1 MASVKVLG
9 RFKASNEVG
18 DSATFRTVR
27 AAEVVALL
35 ALQPHAKMRRSSM
48 AQELWPESAP
58 SEQLKNLRPALHYA
72 KAAMGSGV
80 LFSEEDKSETLVLSA
95 SSDWQE
101 AKLLDFR
108 AASEEEPDTKL
119 MMLINLAE
127 VVRKPFLEFWDRDW
141 IDQYRIRHTKL
152 QFRVL
157 HSLAEELAQ
166 RGELATAIEY
176 ANHLSETDPLNESVV
191 RLQLK
196 LLGQTDRLAEA
207 QRTYSEFRNRLNETL
222 DVDVSP
228 ELKAIAQKAIAG
240 GYAQKHGS
248 FVPTVQLEMVQSLLT
263 MLAEASPERLLP
275 LLAAPE
281 VNWAIVT
288 HGREIRKILETVIE
302 KTEGWDPDR
311 AGVVKRLM
319 QYYHQEGEYQRLR
332 RLSNQLLGSPRK
344 IDRIPALSYLAM
356 IAVSEGQ
363 KDQAMDLYD
372 QTEQIAIEEDL
383 PYLLAVTHA
392 NIAITHLAFADFELA
407 KKGLESCLD
416 ALSQRTEPNAR
427 YSASRAVIALAQT
440 YELLEE
446 YSQADKVIQHWCSIG
461 MTDEVIRQ
469 DSAGLALL
477 GMIRA
482 RNQDTAALDWCAQA
496 LELAVKSRR
505 RTEMTETTL
514 FVCQAMVL
522 LGHTEPA
529 LEAARSLHSW
539 ILQNR
544 GDLVPLEKIML
555 EQAGVSDFSSSVTS
569 PTSLTKIIF
578 GLRDAIEI
586 RT

>member
-9 RFKASNEVG
+9 RFKASSETG
-18 DSATFRTVR
+18 DSAIFRTVR

-35 ALQPHAKMRRSSM
+35 ALQPHAKMRRSTM
-48 AQELWPESAP
+48 AQELWPESGP

-80 LFSEEDKSETLVLSA
+80 VFSEEEKSETLVLSA

-101 AKLLDFR
+101 AKLLDFK
-108 AASEEEPDTKL
+108 AASQEEPDTKL

-127 VVRKPFLEFWDRDW
+127 VVRKPFLEFWDREW
-141 IDQYRIRHTKL
+141 IDQYRVRHTKL

-176 ANHLSETDPLNESVV
+176 ASHLSETDPLNESVV
-191 RLQLK
+191 RLQLR

-207 QRTYSEFRNRLNETL
+207 QRTYSEFRNRLKETL
-222 DVDVSP
+222 DIDVSP

-288 HGREIRKILETVIE
+288 HGREIRRILETVIE

-319 QYYHQEGEYQRLR
+319 QYYNQEGEYQHLR
-332 RLSNQLLGSPRK
+332 RLSHQLLGSPRK

-356 IAVSEGQ
+356 IAVAEGQ
-363 KDQAMDLYD
+363 KEQAMDLYD
-372 QTEQIAIEEDL
+372 QTERIATEEDL
-383 PYLLAVTHA
+383 PYLLAVTRA

-407 KKGLESCLD
+407 KRGLESCLD

-427 YSASRAVIALAQT
+427 YSASRAMVALAQT
-440 YELLEE
+440 YHFLNQ
-446 YSQADKVIQHWCSIG
+446 SAKADEAIENWFAMGVS
-461 MTDEVIRQ
+461 DEVIRQ
-469 DSAGLALL
+469 DSTGLAFL
-477 GMIRA
+477 GMIKA
-482 RNQDTAALDWCAQA
+482 RSQDPAALDWCAQA
-496 LELAVKSRR
+496 IELAVKSRR
-505 RTEMTETTL
+505 RTEMKETTF
-514 FVCQAMVL
+514 FVCRALVL
-522 LGHTEPA
+522 LGHAEPA
-529 LEAARSLHSW
+529 LEAAQSLHYW
-539 ILQNR
+539 ILENR
-544 GDLVPLEKIML
+544 GELVPLERIML
-555 EQAGVSDFSSSVTS
+555 EQAGVYDFSPSLVSAS
-569 PTSLTKIIF
+569 SLTKIIF
-578 GLRDAIEI
+578 GLRDAIELQA
-586 RT
+586 

>member
-1 MASVKVLG
+1 
-9 RFKASNEVG
+9 
-18 DSATFRTVR
+18 
-27 AAEVVALL
+27 
-35 ALQPHAKMRRSSM
+35 M
-48 AQELWPESAP
+48 AQELWPESGP

-80 LFSEEDKSETLVLSA
+80 VFSEEEKSETLVLSA

-101 AKLLDFR
+101 AKLLDFK
-108 AASEEEPDTKL
+108 AASQEEPDTKL
-119 MMLINLAE
+119 MMLINLSE
-127 VVRKPFLEFWDRDW
+127 VVRKPFLEFWDREW
-141 IDQYRIRHTKL
+141 IDQYRVRHTKL

-176 ANHLSETDPLNESVV
+176 ASHLSETDPLNESVV
-191 RLQLK
+191 RLQLR

-207 QRTYSEFRNRLNETL
+207 QRTYSEFRNRLKETL
-222 DVDVSP
+222 DIDVSP

-263 MLAEASPERLLP
+263 MLSEASPERLLP

-288 HGREIRKILETVIE
+288 HGREIRRILETVIE

-356 IAVSEGQ
+356 IAVAEGQ
-363 KDQAMDLYD
+363 KDLAMDLFS
-372 QTEQIAIEEDL
+372 QTERIAIEEDL
-383 PYLLAVTHA
+383 PYLLAVTQA
-392 NIAITHLAFADFELA
+392 NQAMTHLAFADFDRARE
-407 KKGLESCLD
+407 GLESCLD
-416 ALSQRTEPNAR
+416 NLSQRTEPNAR
-427 YSASRAVIALAQT
+427 YATSRAMVALAQT
-440 YELLEE
+440 YEFLGQE
-446 YSQADKVIQHWCSIG
+446 SKADEAIQNWFAMGVS
-461 MTDEVIRQ
+461 DEVIRQ
-469 DSAGLALL
+469 DSTGLALL

-482 RNQDTAALDWCAQA
+482 RNQDIAALDWCAQA

-514 FVCQAMVL
+514 FVCRAMVL
-522 LGHTEPA
+522 LGHAEPA
-529 LEAARSLHSW
+529 LEAAQSLHSW
-539 ILQNR
+539 ILENR
-544 GDLVPLEKIML
+544 GELVPLEKIML
-555 EQAGVSDFSSSVTS
+555 EQAGVYDFSASLASA
-569 PTSLTKIIF
+569 PSLTKIIF
-578 GLRDAIEI
+578 GLRDAIELQA
-586 RT
+586 